1 MCCISILLA
10 LALVAVLAVAWY
22 WFRYWADACWSL
34 VWAECFG
41 ASPANLRRQVAWI
54 TGAGSGVGRAVAM
67 ELASNGVRLVLSDI
81 DTKAIEDVKYTIIA
95 QDLLPE
101 KDILVLP
108 LDVTAFESHRGALDS
123 ILEKFGRLDILV
135 NSAGRSQSAKFQDIE
150 MEVHKAMFD
159 LNVFSHVNLTK
170 TVVPHW
176 LERRTGHVVV
186 LSSCASKIA
195 LPDSATYNA
204 TKAALHGYFECLWS
218 EVFDKGI
225 NVTMVCPG
233 PVATPIRQ
241 NCFSGTL
248 DKTECFKP
256 SANQRKMAAARAG
269 QLIVT
274 AVANKLDEIWI
285 GPQPFVLYMYLAQY
299 FPTIYRKYVVP
310 SIFQKEHIARL
321 RDN

>member
-1 MCCISILLA
+1 MEGMCCISLLVTLLPA
-10 LALVAVLAVAWY
+10 AVFAAAYY
-22 WFRYWADACWSL
+22 WFRYCADACWSL
-34 VWAECFG
+34 IWAEWFG
-41 ASPANLRRQVAWI
+41 ASPAGLRRQVAWI

-67 ELASNGVRLVLSDI
+67 ELASHGVRLVLSDI
-81 DTKAIEDVKYTIIA
+81 DTKAIEDVKYTLIA
-95 QDLLPE
+95 QDLLVE

-108 LDVTAFESHRGALDS
+108 LDVTAFESHRAALDS
-123 ILEKFGRLDILV
+123 VLERFGRLDILV

-170 TVVPHW
+170 TVMPHW

-204 TKAALHGYFECLWS
+204 TKAALHGYFEGLWS
-218 EVFDKGI
+218 ETFDKGI

-241 NCFSGTL
+241 NCFGGTL
-248 DKTECFKP
+248 AKNECFQP
-256 SANQRKMAAARAG
+256 TPNQR
-269 QLIVT
+269 
-274 AVANKLDEIWI
+274 
-285 GPQPFVLYMYLAQY
+285 
-299 FPTIYRKYVVP
+299 
-310 SIFQKEHIARL
+310 
-321 RDN
+321 